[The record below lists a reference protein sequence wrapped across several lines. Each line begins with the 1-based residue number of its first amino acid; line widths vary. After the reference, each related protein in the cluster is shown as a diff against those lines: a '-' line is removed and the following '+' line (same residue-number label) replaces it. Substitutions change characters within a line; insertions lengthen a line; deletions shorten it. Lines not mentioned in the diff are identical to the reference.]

1 MSAQQAHR
9 RARPWATSTAAGP
22 NRAPLERSASLV
34 SSNMAPT
41 QCADGVTTL
50 QLDTVYD
57 CGDGYD
63 PSNLFSG
70 LAGSNCE
77 SGNPAGNTRTAR
89 GQHAPFNPPYCIAS
103 KKRLLAFRSQGP
115 PSPPPHHRQ
124 IPVAWAHHSN
134 AVALPCRT
142 RALAD
147 SAVNPNIGG
156 DDEWMALVSHA
167 HSLNITVTSF
177 WNAA

>member
-1 MSAQQAHR
+1 MRPNPHR
-9 RARPWATSTAAGP
+9 CHPSRRIGGHTHGA
-22 NRAPLERSASLV
+22 RAPQQGRTGHLWNGRHRSDS
-34 SSNMAPT
+34 
-41 QCADGVTTL
+41 VTTL

-63 PSNLFSG
+63 PSNLFLG

-77 SGNPAGNTRTAR
+77 SGKPASNTRTTR
-89 GQHAPFNPPYCIAS
+89 GQHAPFSPPYCIAS

-124 IPVAWAHHSN
+124 IPVAWAHHGN